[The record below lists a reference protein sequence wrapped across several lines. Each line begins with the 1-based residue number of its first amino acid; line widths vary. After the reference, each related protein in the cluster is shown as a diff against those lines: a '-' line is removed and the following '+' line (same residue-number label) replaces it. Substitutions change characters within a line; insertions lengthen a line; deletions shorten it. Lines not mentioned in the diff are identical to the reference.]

1 MKLIKRIKDKYYMWI
16 EKQYHK
22 RYPIQFNAQEIQIT
36 KIPMGNIK
44 GVLSIS
50 PYAIE
55 ELQEE
60 DIYRKIVETIWPQL
74 KNYIGITCEY
84 DCIAGSTWAVLK
96 AELNVCGPSHRNQD
110 WFSDARRILE
120 ERHEDFAIE

>member
-50 PYAIE
+50 PYTLE

-60 DIYRKIVETIWPQL
+60 DIYRKIVETIWPPL
-74 KNYIGITCEY
+74 KDYIGITCEY

-120 ERHEDFAIE
+120 ERHEDYTIE